1 MEPFIWL
8 VLEFFLKFIFLAS
21 DVAINLD
28 TRKRERALLISAE
41 ETEQRPTLKETDQ
54 DT

>member
-8 VLEFFLKFIFLAS
+8 VLEFFLKLIFLVS
-21 DVAINLD
+21 DVVINID
-28 TRKRERALLISAE
+28 TRKRERALLNSSQD
-41 ETEQRPTLKETDQ
+41 TEQRPTLKEKDQ

>member
-8 VLEFFLKFIFLAS
+8 VLEFFLKFFFLAS
-21 DVAINLD
+21 DVVINID
-28 TRKRERALLISAE
+28 TRKRERALLNSRKE
-41 ETEQRPTLKETDQ
+41 EKQHPVLEEKDQ